1 MAELTVP
8 TPGAE
13 LLHRKR
19 DLIGKAFDD
28 LGTKYNG
35 SSDWPCVASIVPLD
49 QATWKTLTFQLQSS
63 LLPSL
68 KNQITHLSNIMER
81 SELLKDK
88 GTKLNSISQI
98 QSELDQTLYQI
109 VSLVAVVRRRTLF
122 SPADTDDRH
131 LKELKGFRAQGLQT
145 IVEDLIS
152 NMCIVFSTCFEFMGC
167 LKLPSQTLN
176 RYGRIFRHKDM
187 LTLETTRAAHAIDGA
202 IKQLKGHEFYYIR
215 EDWEDNVFQIH
226 RLLRLVTDV
235 ISSANDSDDDDGDDN
250 DSEIVHPSGP
260 AIRVLQSMIPVIKLS
275 RLFFKKLL
283 RSGMKETPL
292 QSYTEMSSDQINA
305 LADSARSILYNLD
318 QIYNALTDPVLADE
332 SPEEIPRLINEITS
346 EFNTTMLLVVFYI
359 VPVIPQ
365 VNNPPSQ
372 SPLTTWLVDWNHL
385 FLIAIQDC
393 ISATKLL

>member
-28 LGTKYNG
+28 LGTNNLENIDLSITIKPSTFTEEPDHSSFKHNG
-35 SSDWPCVASIVPLD
+35 AIR
-49 QATWKTLTFQLQSS
+49 
-63 LLPSL
+63 
-68 KNQITHLSNIMER
+68 ITEGQR
-81 SELLKDK
+81 D
-88 GTKLNSISQI
+88 KLNSISQI

-260 AIRVLQSMIPVIKLS
+260 AIRVLQS
-275 RLFFKKLL
+275 
-283 RSGMKETPL
+283 
-292 QSYTEMSSDQINA
+292 
-305 LADSARSILYNLD
+305 
-318 QIYNALTDPVLADE
+318 
-332 SPEEIPRLINEITS
+332 
-346 EFNTTMLLVVFYI
+346 
-359 VPVIPQ
+359 
-365 VNNPPSQ
+365 
-372 SPLTTWLVDWNHL
+372 
-385 FLIAIQDC
+385 
-393 ISATKLL
+393 

>member
-1 MAELTVP
+1 MTAGPSDSAIRNQDQADSSIRYRIRPTCPAEMIQRQCAPGLAWDLPGIGQLHCRRLTYRPSDQRSTSDSESELDLVGWQNWQSPALRARNRLNPHFAHRMAELTVP

-19 DLIGKAFDD
+19 GLYLIGKAFDD
-28 LGTKYNG
+28 LGTN
-35 SSDWPCVASIVPLD
+35 
-49 QATWKTLTFQLQSS
+49 

-131 LKELKGFRAQGLQT
+131 LKELKGFRAQDIKPLRPYISTQGHADTGDNSSGARDRWGDQTVERPRILLHPGGL
-145 IVEDLIS
+145 
-152 NMCIVFSTCFEFMGC
+152 G
-167 LKLPSQTLN
+167 
-176 RYGRIFRHKDM
+176 
-187 LTLETTRAAHAIDGA
+187 
-202 IKQLKGHEFYYIR
+202 
-215 EDWEDNVFQIH
+215 DNVFQIH

-235 ISSANDSDDDDGDDN
+235 ISSANDSDDVDDNDN
-250 DSEIVHPSGP
+250 DSEIVHPSRP

-318 QIYNALTDPVLADE
+318 QIYDALTDPVLADE

-346 EFNTTMLLVVFYI
+346 EFNTTMLLVVFILY
-359 VPVIPQ
+359 
-365 VNNPPSQ
+365 
-372 SPLTTWLVDWNHL
+372 L
-385 FLIAIQDC
+385 
-393 ISATKLL
+393 

>member
-68 KNQITHLSNIMER
+68 KNQITSFKHNGAIRITEGQRDKIEFHITDTIRTR
-81 SELLKDK
+81 SD
-88 GTKLNSISQI
+88 
-98 QSELDQTLYQI
+98 
-109 VSLVAVVRRRTLF
+109 LVPDCIACRCQ
-122 SPADTDDRH
+122 
-131 LKELKGFRAQGLQT
+131 LKGFRAQGLQT

-152 NMCIVFSTCFEFMGC
+152 NMCIVFSTCFEFMGS

-235 ISSANDSDDDDGDDN
+235 ISSANDSDDVDDDDN
-250 DSEIVHPSGP
+250 DSEIVHPSRP

-318 QIYNALTDPVLADE
+318 QIYDALTDPVLADE